1 MGQYT
6 TLERNRYFEVLG
18 SLNVENRGD
27 NKVAMLSELDMTSPQ
42 ALRASVSQQAGIKP
56 SYTAI
61 VAKAISIAL
70 REHPYANR
78 MAVERLFW
86 KRILQLHEVHMTV
99 AVERDRPGIE
109 QAVFAGTIRD
119 TDKLDVADIT
129 RELQGLAESTE
140 ETNERWRLLKRMVET
155 LPPFLARRLIS
166 IPRWFPDQWIR
177 HRGGAVMISSP
188 AKYGVDM
195 MVANWPWPIGY
206 SFGLVKDRVI
216 AVEGSPLVRPTM
228 VLTMSFDRRLMGG
241 APAARFFRAVCGHI
255 EHAERDM
262 ALTPETVAEKNM
274 MGAVPAVAR
283 SAGKMASSSKG
294 SHFHSG

>member
-1 MGQYT
+1 MSQYT
-6 TLERNRYFEVLG
+6 TLGRNRYFEVLG
-18 SLNVENRGD
+18 GLNVENHGD
-27 NKVAMLSELDMTSPQ
+27 NKVAMLSELDMTSAQ
-42 ALRASVSQQAGIKP
+42 ALRAEVNRQAGIKP

-70 REHPYANR
+70 REHSYANR
-78 MAVERLFW
+78 MAVERPFW
-86 KRILQLHEVHMTV
+86 KRILQLQEVHMTI

-119 TDKLDVADIT
+119 TDKLDVVAIT
-129 RELQGLAESTE
+129 RELQSLAQSTE

-155 LPPFLARRLIS
+155 LPPFLARGLIS
-166 IPRWFPDQWIR
+166 IPRWFPGQWIK

-216 AVEGSPLVRPTM
+216 AVEGAVRVCPTM
-228 VLTMSFDRRLMGG
+228 VVTMSFDRRLMGG
-241 APAARFFRAVCGHI
+241 APAARFFNAVCNHI
-255 EHAERDM
+255 EHAERDL
-262 ALTPETVAEKNM
+262 AL
-274 MGAVPAVAR
+274 PAIAFHSSPDDEFRR
-283 SAGKMASSSKG
+283 SAG
-294 SHFHSG
+294 

>member
-1 MGQYT
+1 MDHQYT

-18 SLNVENRGD
+18 GLNVENRGD
-27 NKVAMLSELDMTSPQ
+27 NKVAMLSELDMTSAQ
-42 ALRASVSQQAGIKP
+42 ALRTSVDRQTGIKP

-61 VAKAISIAL
+61 VAKAVSIAL

-86 KRILQLHEVHMTV
+86 KRILQLHDVHMTI

-119 TDKLDVADIT
+119 TDKLDVAVINK
-129 RELQGLAESTE
+129 ELQSLAQSTE

-155 LPPFLARRLIS
+155 LPPALARRLIS
-166 IPRWFPDQWIR
+166 IPRWFPDQWIK
-177 HRGGAVMISSP
+177 HRGGSVMISSP

-216 AVEGSPLVRPTM
+216 AVEGAAQVR
-228 VLTMSFDRRLMGG
+228 
-241 APAARFFRAVCGHI
+241 
-255 EHAERDM
+255 
-262 ALTPETVAEKNM
+262 
-274 MGAVPAVAR
+274 
-283 SAGKMASSSKG
+283 
-294 SHFHSG
+294 

>member
-1 MGQYT
+1 MRQYT

-27 NKVAMLSELDMTSPQ
+27 NKVAMLSELDMTSAQ
-42 ALRASVSQQAGIKP
+42 ALRAAINQQAGIKP

-86 KRILQLHEVHMTV
+86 KRILQLHDVDMTI

-119 TDKLDVADIT
+119 TDKLDLIAIT
-129 RELQGLAESTE
+129 RELQSLAQSTE

-155 LPPFLARRLIS
+155 VPPSLARWLIS
-166 IPRWFPDQWIR
+166 IPRWFPDQWIQ

-216 AVEGSPLVRPTM
+216 AVNGAILIRPTM

-241 APAARFFRAVCGHI
+241 APAARFFRAVCEHI

-262 ALTPETVAEKNM
+262 ALPVSMAAKACE
-274 MGAVPAVAR
+274 
-283 SAGKMASSSKG
+283 ASSAS
-294 SHFHSG
+294 

>member
-1 MGQYT
+1 MNHYT
-6 TLERNRYFEVLG
+6 TLGRNRYFEVLG
-18 SLNVENRGD
+18 GLNVENHGD
-27 NKVAMLSELDMTSPQ
+27 NKVAMLSELDMTSAQ
-42 ALRASVSQQAGIKP
+42 ALRVTVNKLADIKP

-78 MAVERLFW
+78 MAVERPFW
-86 KRILQLHEVHMTV
+86 KRILQLHDVHMTV

-119 TDKLDVADIT
+119 TDKLDLVAIT
-129 RELQGLAESTE
+129 RQLQALAQATE

-155 LPPFLARRLIS
+155 LPAFLARWLIS
-166 IPRWFPDQWIR
+166 APRWLPDQWIE

-216 AVEGSPLVRPTM
+216 AVDGAVLVRPTM

-241 APAARFFRAVCGHI
+241 APAARFFRAVCDHI

-262 ALTPETVAEKNM
+262 ALPVVVSAVETRVTS
-274 MGAVPAVAR
+274 PA
-283 SAGKMASSSKG
+283 S
-294 SHFHSG
+294 